1 VAGWLAGGYSHGA
14 KRPEVSGQLRR
25 RTLTGGGGRRM
36 ALVSVLNLL
45 LFNRFPSAFVFVF
58 VFALVFVFVI
68 AFVFV
73 FSP

>member
-1 VAGWLAGGYSHGA
+1 
-14 KRPEVSGQLRR
+14 
-25 RTLTGGGGRRM
+25 M